1 MKIHLIVGQD
11 RNFTSGLFF
20 GDRKDSTRILNIRY
34 TEFENNECAYVDRLR
49 TKYETICRRLK
60 LKRLYL

>member
-1 MKIHLIVGQD
+1 MKIHLIVEQD

-34 TEFENNECAYVDRLR
+34 REFENNECEYVERLR

-60 LKRLYL
+60 FVESDV